1 MLGCHN
7 IHHCFKRLAI
17 SNARNELGLG
27 FVGNQ
32 HINAIEGRIFQR
44 QFRGCRSRVQ
54 NGNDSSL
61 LADAQNVSN
70 GRDGNLLLKNDYT
83 TRTGNGDGIELEWK
97 ISISSTSW
105 LENWAFA
112 PPTTMIEF
120 SPVASIQI
128 LAVPVE
134 AEGRI

>member
-1 MLGCHN
+1 MISIIVSNDSPFLTPAMSWDSVSLG
-7 IHHCFKRLAI
+7 ISTSTQSKDGSSSVSSGDAGAGFKMVT
-17 SNARNELGLG
+17 N
-27 FVGNQ
+27 
-32 HINAIEGRIFQR
+32 
-44 QFRGCRSRVQ
+44 
-54 NGNDSSL
+54 SSL

-70 GRDGNLLLKNDYT
+70 GRNGNLLLKNDYT